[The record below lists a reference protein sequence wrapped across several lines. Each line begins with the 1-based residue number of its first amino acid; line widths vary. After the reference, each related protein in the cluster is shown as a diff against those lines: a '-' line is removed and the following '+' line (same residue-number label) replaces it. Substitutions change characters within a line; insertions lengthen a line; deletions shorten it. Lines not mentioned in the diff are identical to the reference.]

1 MMATERVGNMAQD
14 CVQVETPKN
23 LPVIDLE
30 ETRTKKHADVMSA
43 FIPIGVLGAAT
54 HYNMPSGV
62 LNAVGHYLGGTF
74 VKDMPPF
81 LVPCTDGMALV
92 LTIRRAD
99 DYMGGAVF
107 LAATDMAQLDYGI
120 HEVWE
125 QSPKEQTV
133 REFFGDTAF
142 TLANSGACIPE
153 EVASSWRCA
162 FC

>member
-1 MMATERVGNMAQD
+1 MAQD
-14 CVQVETPKN
+14 CVQVETPTN
-23 LPVIDLE
+23 LPVVDLE
-30 ETRTKKHADVMSA
+30 EMHTKRHTDVMSA
-43 FIPIGVLGAAT
+43 FIPIGVLGADT

-92 LTIRRAD
+92 LTIRHAD

-107 LAATDMAQLDYGI
+107 LAATDMAKLDHGI
-120 HEVWE
+120 HEVWT
-125 QSPKEQTV
+125 QAHKEQTV
-133 REFFGDTAF
+133 REFFVDTAF
-142 TLANSGACIPE
+142 TVANSGVCIPE
-153 EVASSWRCA
+153 EVAASWRYA